1 MLNNL
6 EVSKYSLTLLQIKSK
21 TMLTE
26 RQQQIIE
33 ESINIIDERGIQGLT
48 IKNLSRAIGISEPG
62 IYRHFESKT
71 EILLSILNNFK
82 EMAIMLSGIMKTY
95 EATATEKISFM
106 FSKMLEL
113 FSETPSMISVIFSE
127 EIFKNEEVLKNK
139 IVEILNLHTQTLE
152 NIIAKGQSE
161 KNVREDID
169 HKSLALLAMGSL
181 RLLVKKWD
189 LNNHNFN
196 LSKEG
201 NKLISVLS
209 KVLGK

>member
-1 MLNNL
+1 M
-6 EVSKYSLTLLQIKSK
+6 Q
-21 TMLTE
+21 TE

-33 ESINIIDERGIQGLT
+33 ESIKIIDEKGIQGLT
-48 IKNLSRAIGISEPG
+48 IKNLSKAIGISEPG

-82 EMAIMLSGIMKTY
+82 EMALMLSEMMETY
-95 EATATEKISFM
+95 EATALEKISFM

-127 EIFKNEEVLKNK
+127 EIFKNEEILKNK

-161 KNVREDID
+161 NNVRDDINY
-169 HKSLALLAMGSL
+169 KSLALLAMGSL

-196 LSKEG
+196 LRKEG
-201 NKLISVLS
+201 NKLIAVLS

>member
-1 MLNNL
+1 MP
-6 EVSKYSLTLLQIKSK
+6 QIKNK

-33 ESINIIDERGIQGLT
+33 ESINIIDEKGIQGLT
-48 IKNLSRAIGISEPG
+48 IKNLSKAIGISEPG

-82 EMAIMLSGIMKTY
+82 EMAIMLSEIMETY
-95 EATATEKISFM
+95 EASAIEKISFI

-113 FSETPSMISVIFSE
+113 FSETPSMVSVIFSE

-139 IVEILNLHTQTLE
+139 IVEILNLHAKTLE
-152 NIIAKGQSE
+152 NIISKGQSE

-169 HKSLALLAMGSL
+169 EKNLALMAMGSL
-181 RLLVKKWD
+181 RLLVKRWD

-196 LSKEG
+196 LKTEG
-201 NKLISVLS
+201 DKLIAVLS
-209 KVLGK
+209 KVLEK